1 MIDRRD
7 FVKLTGLSLAL
18 VLTEGG
24 FEIIKA
30 AQREIIN
37 PVLWANIT
45 KDNYLV
51 LLVNK
56 SEMGQGVWTGL
67 AMLVADE
74 LDFPWERVRVWSAP
88 AGPQY
93 IDRKLGVQ
101 LTGGST
107 SIRNMYDFLRQL
119 GATMREMI
127 INYASE
133 EWKVPREKLRAKGGY
148 VFGNGKRAS
157 YGELWEGAVKLP
169 IPHKV
174 KLKEPSEFIYMGKN
188 IPRIDAREKVDG
200 SAVFGIDV
208 RLKDMV
214 YAVVERPPA
223 FGCKLKSFDPS
234 RAKQV
239 EGVIDVFAISTGV
252 AVCGRDFYSAQR
264 GREGLKVEWTES
276 PIKDFDDQKLARYYL
291 NALNKAG
298 AVARHDGNPEDV
310 ISKAK
315 VKVESVYLLPYLY
328 HATMEPMACVADV
341 RKDRCVVYAPIQSQT
356 WALKTVSRITGLDEK
371 DIEIYTTYLGGGF
384 GRKANVE
391 FVREAVEISKKLGR
405 PVKLIYTREDD
416 VKSGWYRPM
425 NATKFVGALD
435 EKGRVIAIHHKIA
448 APAIFKWAGI
458 PSKIDRA
465 AVEGI
470 ENMPYSVPNLRVE
483 FVKIDLPIPVW
494 FWRSVGSSHN
504 AFTLETFIDR
514 LAKAGGRDPVELRL
528 ELLSKNPRARRVVE
542 VCAEKSGWGK
552 GSHRG
557 RAMGLAYHFSFGSHV
572 AQCAEVSLDKKTGK
586 IRVHKVVCV
595 IDLGPT
601 VVHPDLVVSQM
612 ESSIIMGL
620 SASLKERVSFSKGG
634 PQSLNFDTYPL
645 LTMEETPEIEVYI
658 VKGQGRMGGVGEPG
672 LPPIAPAV
680 ANALLWGY
688 GIEVNQLPMTPDYIK
703 TLL

>member
-1 MIDRRD
+1 
-7 FVKLTGLSLAL
+7 
-18 VLTEGG
+18 
-24 FEIIKA
+24 
-30 AQREIIN
+30 
-37 PVLWANIT
+37 
-45 KDNYLV
+45 
-51 LLVNK
+51 
-56 SEMGQGVWTGL
+56 
-67 AMLVADE
+67 
-74 LDFPWERVRVWSAP
+74 
-88 AGPQY
+88 
-93 IDRKLGVQ
+93 
-101 LTGGST
+101 
-107 SIRNMYDFLRQL
+107 
-119 GATMREMI
+119 
-127 INYASE
+127 
-133 EWKVPREKLRAKGGY
+133 
-148 VFGNGKRAS
+148 
-157 YGELWEGAVKLP
+157 
-169 IPHKV
+169 
-174 KLKEPSEFIYMGKN
+174 
-188 IPRIDAREKVDG
+188 
-200 SAVFGIDV
+200 
-208 RLKDMV
+208 
-214 YAVVERPPA
+214 
-223 FGCKLKSFDPS
+223 
-234 RAKQV
+234 
-239 EGVIDVFAISTGV
+239 
-252 AVCGRDFYSAQR
+252 
-264 GREGLKVEWTES
+264 
-276 PIKDFDDQKLARYYL
+276 
-291 NALNKAG
+291 
-298 AVARHDGNPEDV
+298 
-310 ISKAK
+310 
-315 VKVESVYLLPYLY
+315 
-328 HATMEPMACVADV
+328 
-341 RKDRCVVYAPIQSQT
+341 
-356 WALKTVSRITGLDEK
+356 
-371 DIEIYTTYLGGGF
+371 
-384 GRKANVE
+384 
-391 FVREAVEISKKLGR
+391 VEISKKLGR

-435 EKGRVIAIHHKIA
+435 EKGRVVAIHHKIA
-448 APAIFKWAGI
+448 VPAISKWVGI
-458 PSKIDRA
+458 PSIIDSA

-470 ENMPYSVPNLRVE
+470 KNMPYSVPNLRVE

-612 ESSIIMGL
+612 ESAIVMGL

-645 LTMEETPEIEVYI
+645 LTMEETPEIEVHI

-703 TLL
+703 TLI